1 VRREREKRKREEK
14 ERRERE
20 KRKKEEKQKREREG
34 YVSLMISSDLFEM

>member
-1 VRREREKRKREEK
+1 MRREREKRKREEK